1 MNEKI
6 SKESI
11 DLPSEILMYD
21 CNKIKRLTVL
31 YKSKGPGTYAGDQR
45 KILTGDEVLSIC
57 QEANRRGI
65 SIEMLI
71 KEREPV
77 EAVVI
82 NTVIPFEHHVST
94 EIQDSAKKARE
105 EESAKEKAA
114 APPNTGEQNVPEKS
128 NPEPEN
134 KPDQAKQNETTSE
147 ETKTT
152 NQNDKEPAKNAPSEM
167 KMENSGESK
176 PENFK

>member
-1 MNEKI
+1 
-6 SKESI
+6 
-11 DLPSEILMYD
+11 MYD

-82 NTVIPFEHHVST
+82 NTIIPFEHHVST

-105 EESAKEKAA
+105 EESAKEKTAA
-114 APPNTGEQNVPEKS
+114 SPNTGEQKVPEKS

-134 KPDQAKQNETTSE
+134 KPDQAKQNETSSE

-152 NQNDKEPAKNAPSEM
+152 NQNDKEPAKNTQSEM